1 MNPVDPNQPLNAAEE
16 REWRRQ
22 EHAFAAEREGLV
34 EGDARYRLIARAAA
48 EPPEVSLPADF
59 AASVARRA
67 RLQTFSD
74 AWEQQSL
81 SIGLCAGALIL
92 MLVVLAR
99 GVDWWRSLVQTL
111 PGLGQLDSPWVVAV
125 LIAVVLIAAVGR
137 APALTR
143 AGARGGS

>member
-1 MNPVDPNQPLNAAEE
+1 MNPVDPNQPLTAAEE

-22 EHAFAAEREGLV
+22 EQAFAAEREGLA

-48 EPPEVSLPADF
+48 WPPEDSLPADF

-67 RLQTFSD
+67 RLRTISD

-92 MLVVLAR
+92 ILVVLAR
-99 GVDWWRSLVQTL
+99 GADWWRSLVQTL
-111 PGLGQLDSPWVVAV
+111 PGLGELESPWVIAV
-125 LIAVVLIAAVGR
+125 LIALVLIAAVGR
-137 APALTR
+137 APSLNRVGAR
-143 AGARGGS
+143 AGS